1 MENSLWKM
9 EQTFILRETA
19 WEQSSWKNLSL
30 TGLMDGWMSVF
41 IHLLSQSFLACSFL
55 PSFVHLLIHT
65 LIYHSVRYPVIRR
78 KHSTRAKQKKTKKK
92 NAYNYIIGI
101 KLYICVPSFYTENF
115 LFIYARISYCF
126 PHTHLSQAS
135 LWHLDLFRE
144 LARYDRCIGKEVG
157 WPSSLPSLPN
167 YS

>member
-30 TGLMDGWMSVF
+30 TGLMDGWIVSLF
-41 IHLLSQSFLACSFL
+41 IYSASRSLLVRSFL
-55 PSFVHLLIHT
+55 PSFTCLFIHSF
-65 LIYHSVRYPVIRR
+65 IIQSVIQLSVENIPQEQN
-78 KHSTRAKQKKTKKK
+78 KKQNKK

-144 LARYDRCIGKEVG
+144 LARCDRCIGKEVG

>member
-1 MENSLWKM
+1 MENGTDLHFARNCMGTIFM
-9 EQTFILRETA
+9 EEFVSHWL
-19 WEQSSWKNLSL
+19 N
-30 TGLMDGWMSVF
+30 GWMDECLYSFTQPVVPCLF
-41 IHLLSQSFLACSFL
+41 VPSFLRSLAYSYTHLSFSPL
-55 PSFVHLLIHT
+55 SSYPSKTFHKSKT
-65 LIYHSVRYPVIRR
+65 
-78 KHSTRAKQKKTKKK
+78 KKNKKK